1 MKRSTFLVM
10 PFLAFLMVGAALT
23 AAEIDGAWFVWL
35 GAIVM
40 WAAQQICAA
49 IEETAE

>member
-10 PFLAFLMVGAALT
+10 PFLAFLMAGVVLAL
-23 AAEIDGAWFVWL
+23 AGIDGAWFVWL

-49 IEETAE
+49 IEEAAE